1 LFIFYKSAVMFAMSK
16 TKEALLLLHS
26 AMEKAPKVLKKFIEL
41 NPTILQNQQVVDV
54 IAYYKRKRSI

>member
-1 LFIFYKSAVMFAMSK
+1 MGKS
-16 TKEALLLLHS
+16 KEALLLLHD
-26 AMEKAPKVLKKFIEL
+26 AMEQSPKVLKKFIEL